1 LFEFRDENKR
11 WMKSGSLHILIRTLA
26 LDLGER
32 LEGKDMVTPTM
43 KRLKL
48 ANRIL
53 LAGNDSQMFTGRFA
67 TVFLVLEMSFV

>member
-1 LFEFRDENKR
+1 
-11 WMKSGSLHILIRTLA
+11 MLIRTLA
-26 LDLGER
+26 LVLGER

-43 KRLKL
+43 KRLKF

-53 LAGNDSQMFTGRFA
+53 LAGNDSQTFTGRFA